1 MTEMGIDGLVANRP
15 GPPDAKGWID
25 SLSAIL
31 GRSRLRSVGTGA
43 YVEQLVWYDQAMQQ
57 DAYVIG
63 GTIYAL
69 AASQGWHSYE
79 IGGVVTQVLKQ
90 YLSVHARAG

>member
-1 MTEMGIDGLVANRP
+1 MAWSYQT
-15 GPPDAKGWID
+15 
-25 SLSAIL
+25 
-31 GRSRLRSVGTGA
+31 
-43 YVEQLVWYDQAMQQ
+43 MQQ

-90 YLSVHARAG
+90 YLSVHAEV